1 MNTFEINGT
10 ALRDG
15 WGGADRFWFSLKD
28 YKLRDAAAM
37 AQIDRP
43 DQISQSAYFVS
54 IGYIL
59 ISIFTSK
66 FTAIEMDLFLSSFFS
81 YS

>member
-28 YKLRDAAAM
+28 YKVRDAAAM
-37 AQIDRP
+37 SGP
-43 DQISQSAYFVS
+43 NFSV
-54 IGYIL
+54 G
-59 ISIFTSK
+59 
-66 FTAIEMDLFLSSFFS
+66 LFCFHRL
-81 YS
+81 YSVFHRQQ